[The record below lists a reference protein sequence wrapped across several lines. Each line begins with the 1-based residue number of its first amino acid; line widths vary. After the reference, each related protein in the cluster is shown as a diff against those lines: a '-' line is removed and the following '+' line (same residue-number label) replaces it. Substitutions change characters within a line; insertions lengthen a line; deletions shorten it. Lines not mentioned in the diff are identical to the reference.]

1 MSDIG
6 YVRDST
12 GSGRKK
18 IFAVVSPP
26 MPAYFGR
33 KTIRRI
39 LIFDNHPDSLRLVSE
54 SDINSDVY
62 LAGPQHTSRPYSVL
76 GLVLIMTLVLAM
88 LWLLG

>member
-26 MPAYFGR
+26 VPAYFGR

-62 LAGPQHTSRPYSVL
+62 LAGAQHTSRSYIIL
-76 GLVLIMTLVLAM
+76 GLGLIMTLVFAM
-88 LWLLG
+88 LWLLV